1 MNLRRLAAFVAFAS
15 LFATPVHAQDPQKPE
30 AKPEAGAKQDPAKP
44 EGDAKQEPARPEAG
58 PGKEPDPK
66 IIEGIVGC
74 LADGL
79 PEGWVKAWF
88 VIKEIGQDATGKT
101 RKYEARFRYATSA
114 ADKKGKVLVPC
125 GANKILEGVGALN
138 EYLPGDQQRWTGAT
152 FSFHSDGKYE
162 AQYDFTP
169 PKPAAKPAAK
179 KKADAKK

>member
-66 IIEGIVGC
+66 IIHGLLEC
-74 LADGL
+74 LAPGL
-79 PEGWVKAWF
+79 PQGWAKAWF
-88 VIKEIGQDATGKT
+88 VITETGRDKTGKT
-101 RKYEARFRYATSA
+101 RDYRAVFRYSTKAD
-114 ADKKGKVLVPC
+114 DKKGRPLQPC
-125 GANKILEGVGALN
+125 GANQILEGVGALN
-138 EYLPGDQQRWTGAT
+138 EYLPGNQQRWTGAT
-152 FSFHSDGKYE
+152 FSFYSDGKYE
-162 AQYDFTP
+162 AQYDYTP
-169 PKPAAKPAAK
+169 RKPAAKPAAK